1 MQTFF
6 DATGRAW
13 TVEFNN
19 FDLETIEH
27 LYAPVLRGSDWRS
40 QWGVMCK
47 SDPNALLYVAWMA
60 LGEQGRARG
69 INEPQ
74 ELMDRVLEF
83 VAEEA
88 VRAILTAIESVAGMG
103 DY

>member
-1 MQTFF
+1 
-6 DATGRAW
+6 
-13 TVEFNN
+13 
-19 FDLETIEH
+19 
-27 LYAPVLRGSDWRS
+27 
-40 QWGVMCK
+40 
-47 SDPNALLYVAWMA
+47 MA